1 MKTIY
6 YYQTF
11 CGLNKLYNHIQ
22 DLDVIIISSL
32 HFGVQNNKSYIH
44 LNNNPP
50 TDNIFDNVWYE
61 CEKISAQGVE
71 ILVMLGGAGG
81 AYEYLFSNFEKCY
94 PMLKQLI
101 SSKSFI
107 KGIDLDIEE
116 NVNPND
122 VKKLIQKLVDDFG
135 EDFIITM
142 APVSESLIDDGK
154 GFGGFSYKDLY
165 KSSVGKYINWFN
177 TQCYDS
183 FTEETY
189 SKIIDN
195 GYPPDKVVFGMLG
208 GDYENFNKFIIEI
221 QKVYIKFQKCKGAFI
236 WEYINSPPDK
246 NNPSKWCS
254 SIKNIDNDF
263 ILI

>member
-11 CGLNKLYNHIQ
+11 CGLTKLFSHIQ
-22 DLDVIIISSL
+22 DIDVVIISSI
-32 HFGVQNNKSYIH
+32 HFGTINNKPYIH
-44 LNNNPP
+44 LNNHSP
-50 TDNIFDNVWYE
+50 TDEIFNNVWYE

-71 ILVMLGGAGG
+71 ILIMVGGAGG
-81 AYEYLFSNFEKCY
+81 AYEYLFSNFDKYY
-94 PMLKQLI
+94 PMLKKLI

-107 KGIDLDIEE
+107 KGIDIDIEDSVDPK
-116 NVNPND
+116 NVE
-122 VKKLIQKLVDDFG
+122 KLIQKLIEDFG

-142 APVSESLIDDGK
+142 APVSESLTDDVK
-154 GFGGFSYKDLY
+154 GLGGFSYKDLY

-189 SKIIDN
+189 SKIINN
-195 GYPPDKVVFGMLG
+195 GYPPAKVVFGMLG
-208 GDYENFNKFIIEI
+208 GDYDNFNNYLIEI
-221 QKVYIKFQKCKGAFI
+221 QKVYMKYEKCKGVFI

-246 NNPSKWCS
+246 SDSSKWCK
-254 SIKNIDNDF
+254 SIKNIDTDF

>member
-6 YYQTF
+6 YYQSF
-11 CGLNKLYNHIQ
+11 CGLTKLFNHIQ
-22 DLDVIIISSL
+22 DLDVVIVSSI
-32 HFGVQNNKSYIH
+32 HFGNLNNVPYIH

-50 TDNIFDNVWYE
+50 ASSIFDNVWYE
-61 CEKISAQGVE
+61 CEKISAQGVD
-71 ILVMLGGAGG
+71 ILLMIGGAGG
-81 AYEYLFSNFEKCY
+81 AYEYLFSNFDKCY
-94 PMLKQLI
+94 PMLEQLI
-101 SSKSFI
+101 RTKSFI

-116 NVNPND
+116 SVNPKNIE
-122 VKKLIQKLVDDFG
+122 KLIQKLIEDFG

-142 APVSESLIDDGK
+142 APVSNSLINDGE

-189 SKIIDN
+189 TKIINN
-195 GYPPDKVVFGMLG
+195 GYPTEKIVFGMLG
-208 GDYENFNKFIIEI
+208 GDYENFNKSLIEI
-221 QKVYIKFQKCKGAFI
+221 QKVYMKYSKCKGVFI

-246 NNPSKWCS
+246 NDPSKWCK
-254 SIKNIDNDF
+254 SIKNIDTDF